1 MSGRHRKTV
10 QPSRLTR
17 WSVDWDGAFA
27 YGVVIFVMAS
37 ASFGVFGTAA
47 MVAGWT
53 P

>member
-27 YGVVIFVMAS
+27 YGIVIFGA
-37 ASFGVFGTAA
+37 AAATFGVFGTAA